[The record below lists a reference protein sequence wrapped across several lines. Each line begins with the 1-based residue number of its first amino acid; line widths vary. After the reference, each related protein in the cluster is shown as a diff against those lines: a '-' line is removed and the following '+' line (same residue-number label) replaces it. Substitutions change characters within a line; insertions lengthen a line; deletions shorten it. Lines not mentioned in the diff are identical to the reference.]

1 MTKVKV
7 CGITNIEDAML
18 CISLGADALGFI
30 FYEKSPR
37 CVDIYKA
44 KEICSRLPPFI
55 TKVGVFVNEDKK
67 RLRDIFYF
75 SGLNVVQLHGGESV
89 NYVYNLKVLL
99 PGVHIIKFARN
110 MNEAEMFA
118 PVVDSFIV
126 DSGGGTGKVCD
137 WEFAKNLREKIS
149 LPLILAGGLDGRN
162 VKEAIKTVHP
172 YAVDACSKL
181 EKEKG
186 KKDNGK
192 LEEFIKEVRNSE
204 IA

>member
-18 CISLGADALGFI
+18 CISSGADALGFI

-37 CVDIYKA
+37 CVDIYKVG
-44 KEICSRLPPFI
+44 EICSKLPPFI
-55 TKVGVFVNEDKK
+55 TKVGVFVDEDEK

-89 NYVYNLKVLL
+89 NYVYNLKTLL
-99 PGVHIIKFARN
+99 PDVHIIKFVRN

-126 DSGGGTGKVCD
+126 DSGGGTGKICD

-149 LPLILAGGLDGRN
+149 LPLILAGGLDGSN

-186 KKDNGK
+186 KKDKGK
-192 LEEFIKEVRNSE
+192 VEKFIKEVRNSE

>member
-1 MTKVKV
+1 MTKIKI
-7 CGITNIEDAML
+7 CGITNIEDAMF
-18 CISLGADALGFI
+18 CSLSGADALGFI

-37 CVDIYKA
+37 YIDAGKA
-44 KEICSRLPPFI
+44 KEICSRLPPFV
-55 TKVGVFVNEDKK
+55 TKVGVFVNEDEK

-89 NYVYNLKVLL
+89 NYVYNLKALL
-99 PGVHIIKFARN
+99 PGVHIIKFVRN
-110 MNEAEMFA
+110 MNEAELFA
-118 PVVDSFIV
+118 TVVNSFIV

-137 WEFAKNLREKIS
+137 WKFARNLREKIS
-149 LPLILAGGLDGRN
+149 LPLILAGGLDERN
-162 VKEAIKTVHP
+162 VRKAIETVRP

-192 LEEFIKEVRNSE
+192 LEEFIREVRNSE

>member
-30 FYEKSPR
+30 FYKKSPR
-37 CVDIYKA
+37 CVDIYKVR
-44 KEICSRLPPFI
+44 EICSGLPPFV
-55 TKVGVFVNEDKK
+55 TKVGVFVDENEK

-89 NYVYNLKVLL
+89 DYVYNLKTLL
-99 PGVHIIKFARN
+99 PGVRIIKFVRN
-110 MNEAEMFA
+110 MNEAGMFA
-118 PVVDSFIV
+118 PAADSFIV
-126 DSGGGTGKVCD
+126 DSGGGTGKICD
-137 WEFAKNLREKIS
+137 WEFAKNLRETIS

-162 VKEAIKTVHP
+162 VRGAIKTVHP

-204 IA
+204 MA

>member
-1 MTKVKV
+1 MIRIKI
-7 CGITNIEDAML
+7 CGITNLEDAML

-30 FYEKSPR
+30 FYKKSPR
-37 CVDIYKA
+37 CVDIYKV
-44 KEICSRLPPFI
+44 KEICSGLPPFI
-55 TKVGVFVNEDKK
+55 TKVGVFVDEDEK
-67 RLRDIFYF
+67 RLRDIFSS

-149 LPLILAGGLDGRN
+149 LPLILAGGLDGSN
-162 VKEAIKTVHP
+162 VREAIKTVHP

>member
-1 MTKVKV
+1 MIRIKI
-7 CGITNIEDAML
+7 CGITNLEDAML

-30 FYEKSPR
+30 FYKKSPR
-37 CVDIYKA
+37 CVDIYKV
-44 KEICSRLPPFI
+44 KEICSGLPPFI
-55 TKVGVFVNEDKK
+55 TKVGVFVDEDEK
-67 RLRDIFYF
+67 RLRDIFSS

-149 LPLILAGGLDGRN
+149 LPLILAGGLDGSN
-162 VKEAIKTVHP
+162 VREAIKTVHP

-186 KKDNGK
+186 KKDNEK
-192 LEEFIKEVRNSE
+192 LEKFIKEVRNSE

>member
-18 CISLGADALGFI
+18 CISSGADALGFI
-30 FYEKSPR
+30 FYKKSPR
-37 CVDIYKA
+37 CVDIYKVR
-44 KEICSRLPPFI
+44 EICSKLPPFI
-55 TKVGVFVNEDKK
+55 TKVGVFVDEDEK

-89 NYVYNLKVLL
+89 NYVYNLKTLL
-99 PGVHIIKFARN
+99 PDVHIIKFVRN

-126 DSGGGTGKVCD
+126 DSGGGTGKICD

-149 LPLILAGGLDGRN
+149 LPLILAGGLDGSN

-186 KKDNGK
+186 KKDKGK
-192 LEEFIKEVRNSE
+192 VEKFIKEVRNSE